1 MQGARRREVG
11 FNLIEVTI
19 VMTILVAMVFVVLQ
33 LVLRSNQAHSMAMRL
48 SRSIEV
54 NQELLQDMRS
64 DVGKSVR
71 LFENNALGN
80 AYLNLLDFTG
90 AVPAIASTLPTMDLV
105 GNFRKEA
112 TSGVLSGNTLLFGKH
127 DWTDEF
133 MCTSGNQYML
143 EVYRL
148 VRLYLAEEDGGP
160 RAGSPAGL
168 NLCRWVGEPMVDGS
182 QVDRISDPVDRAEV
196 LEHLRLGTPDLN
208 GLLHPPA
215 ELVWKVGA
223 DPAVVDT
230 LRQIAVGGT
239 LSNSPLVPRSITWEI
254 LRDSD
259 QSSDGLL
266 HYQHFSVMTNYAPA
280 NFGVGAFSVL
290 DNSGDG
296 YPHGFEVQIIGPSS
310 GRQVLLHLI
319 VASNLP
325 GLLAGSNQ
333 KLIISTRDI

>member
-1 MQGARRREVG
+1 MKGASRREVG
-11 FNLIEVTI
+11 FTLLEVTI
-19 VMTILVAMVFVVLQ
+19 VMTILVAMVFVVAQ

-80 AYLNLLDFTG
+80 AYVNLLDFTG

-148 VRLYLAEEDGGP
+148 VRLYLAGEDGEP

-182 QVDRISDPVDRAEV
+182 QGKGKAVYYPEHAESCKCQ
-196 LEHLRLGTPDLN
+196 LIGTCTGRNLVQ
-208 GLLHPPA
+208 A
-215 ELVWKVGA
+215 ETMCLYF
-223 DPAVVDT
+223 
-230 LRQIAVGGT
+230 
-239 LSNSPLVPRSITWEI
+239 RSVTSI
-254 LRDSD
+254 
-259 QSSDGLL
+259 
-266 HYQHFSVMTNYAPA
+266 
-280 NFGVGAFSVL
+280 
-290 DNSGDG
+290 
-296 YPHGFEVQIIGPSS
+296 
-310 GRQVLLHLI
+310 
-319 VASNLP
+319 
-325 GLLAGSNQ
+325 
-333 KLIISTRDI
+333 